1 MSKRKGKAK
10 MIIDSMILTK
20 LLSKKDICVELV
32 CNENIN
38 INEELVSMIMQIRN
52 IINDT
57 SNNDYMCIEKI
68 IEIFEK
74 YGIDCG
80 ERHD

>member
-1 MSKRKGKAK
+1 MKIASEV
-10 MIIDSMILTK
+10 LTK
-20 LLSKKDICVELV
+20 LLSKKDICVELI
-32 CNENIN
+32 CNEDIN
-38 INEELVSMIMQIRN
+38 INEEMSYMLTQIRN
-52 IINDT
+52 VIIDT